1 MDSYSNNCFIIIS
14 SLTIITIPLE
24 IGVVGDTVV
33 ALVCEAL
40 VGVVTKICKKYFQ
53 NQLQLRPNERVFQ
66 K

>member
-40 VGVVTKICKKYFQ
+40 VGVVTKICKK
-53 NQLQLRPNERVFQ
+53 
-66 K
+66 